1 MEFIRK
7 LQYTENQNTNTSK
20 RLTLSGKSYF
30 LIFAAMNLLYINWD
44 INPEIVNILGLPI
57 KYYGLLFLA
66 GLVLSLNILKRIYK
80 KEGLSSQAHEAL
92 FSYALIGILVGAR
105 LGHCLFYDFDYYSQ
119 HPLEVF
125 LPIQKGPDG
134 AYHFTGFA
142 GLASHGGGIGLV
154 IMLLLYARKYSIPF
168 MTVLDA
174 IAIVLPLGGTFIRLA
189 NLMNSEIIGIP
200 TDVPWAFIF
209 RQVDDLPRHPAQLYE
224 AISYF
229 IIFLAVYFIYRK
241 NIFKIGKGFYFGI
254 SILLI
259 FIMRILIEFIKVD
272 QVEFEHGM
280 SLNMGQL
287 LSIPFVLLGLFFII
301 RSILEK
307 GKVKTT

>member
-1 MEFIRK
+1 MKQVARFQKPLYLNQQFLFSYICTRKSNNTINEFI
-7 LQYTENQNTNTSK
+7 
-20 RLTLSGKSYF
+20 
-30 LIFAAMNLLYINWD
+30 
-44 INPEIVNILGLPI
+44 ILGIPV

-66 GLVLSLNILKRIYK
+66 GLVLCFNILKSIYK
-80 KEGLSSQAHEAL
+80 KENLSMQAHESL

-105 LGHCLFYDFDYYSQ
+105 LGHCIFYDFDYYSQ
-119 HPLEVF
+119 HILEIF

-134 AYHFTGFA
+134 VYHFVGFA

-154 IMLLLYARKYSIPF
+154 IMLLLYSRKFSIPF
-168 MTVLDA
+168 MKVLDA
-174 IAIVLPLGGTFIRLA
+174 IAIVLPLGGVFIRLA
-189 NLMNSEIIGIP
+189 NLMNSEIIGTP
-200 TDVPWAFIF
+200 TNVPWAFIF

-229 IIFLAVYFIYRK
+229 VIFLLIYFIYK
-241 NIFKIGKGFYFGI
+241 KDIFKIGKGFYFGI

-280 SLNMGQL
+280 SMNMGQL
-287 LSIPFVLLGLFFII
+287 LSIPFVLLGLFFIGK
-301 RSILEK
+301 SILEK
-307 GKVKTT
+307 SKMKTS

>member
-1 MEFIRK
+1 
-7 LQYTENQNTNTSK
+7 
-20 RLTLSGKSYF
+20 
-30 LIFAAMNLLYINWD
+30 MNPLYINWNVD
-44 INPEIVNILGLPI
+44 PEIANILGIPL

-66 GLVLSLNILKRIYK
+66 GLILSLNVLKSIYK
-80 KEGLSSQAHEAL
+80 KEGLSAQAHEAL

-119 HPLEVF
+119 HPIEVF

-134 AYHFTGFA
+134 VYHFIGFA

-154 IMLLLYARKYSIPF
+154 IMLLLYARKFSIPF

-189 NLMNSEIIGIP
+189 NLMNSEIIGTP
-200 TDVPWAFIF
+200 TTIPWAFIF
-209 RQVDDLPRHPAQLYE
+209 RKVDDLPRHPAQLYE

-229 IIFLAVYFIYRK
+229 IIFVLVYFIYK
-241 NIFKIGKGFYFGI
+241 KDIFKIGKGFYFGI

-272 QVEFEHGM
+272 QVGFERGM

-301 RSILEK
+301 KSIMEK
-307 GKVKTT
+307 GKMNAS

>member
-1 MEFIRK
+1 
-7 LQYTENQNTNTSK
+7 
-20 RLTLSGKSYF
+20 
-30 LIFAAMNLLYINWD
+30 MNLLYINWD
-44 INPEIVNILGLPI
+44 INPEIANILGIPL
-57 KYYGLLFLA
+57 KYYGLLFLT
-66 GLVLSLNILKRIYK
+66 GLILCLHILKRIYK
-80 KEGLSSQAHEAL
+80 KENLSAQAHDAL

-105 LGHCLFYDFDYYSQ
+105 LGHCIFYDFDYYSQ
-119 HPLEVF
+119 HPLEIF
-125 LPIQKGPDG
+125 LPIQRGPDG

-154 IMLLLYARKYSIPF
+154 IALLLYARKYKIPF

-189 NLMNSEIIGIP
+189 NLMNSEIIGVP

-224 AISYF
+224 AISYM
-229 IIFLAVYFIYRK
+229 IIFLLIYLMYKK
-241 NIFKIGKGFYFGI
+241 NRFKIGQGFYFGI

-287 LSIPFVLLGLFFII
+287 LSIPFVLLGLFFIVK
-301 RSILEK
+301 SILEK
-307 GKVKTT
+307 RKVKTA

>member
-1 MEFIRK
+1 
-7 LQYTENQNTNTSK
+7 
-20 RLTLSGKSYF
+20 
-30 LIFAAMNLLYINWD
+30 MNLLYINWD
-44 INPEIVNILGLPI
+44 INPEIANILGIPL
-57 KYYGLLFLA
+57 KYYGLLFLT
-66 GLVLSLNILKRIYK
+66 GLVLCLNILKHIYK
-80 KEGLSSQAHEAL
+80 KENLSLKAHDAL
-92 FSYALIGILVGAR
+92 FSYALIGILLGAR

-119 HPLEVF
+119 HPVEIL
-125 LPIQKGPDG
+125 LPIQQGPDG

-154 IMLLLYARKYSIPF
+154 IALLLYTRKYKIPF
-168 MTVLDA
+168 MTILDA

-189 NLMNSEIIGIP
+189 NLMNSEIIGLP

-224 AISYF
+224 AISYM
-229 IIFLAVYFIYRK
+229 IIFLLVYFIYKK
-241 NIFKIGKGFYFGI
+241 NIFRIGQGFYFGI

-259 FIMRILIEFIKVD
+259 FVMRILIEFIKVD

-287 LSIPFVLLGLFFII
+287 LSIPFVLLGLFFMIKSM
-301 RSILEK
+301 REK
-307 GKVKTT
+307 GKIKTT

>member
-1 MEFIRK
+1 M
-7 LQYTENQNTNTSK
+7 NQIIELPICTI
-20 RLTLSGKSYF
+20 LPEKSYF
-30 LIFAAMNLLYINWD
+30 PIFAAMNLLYINWD

-80 KEGLSSQAHEAL
+80 KEGLSAQAHEAL

-105 LGHCLFYDFDYYSQ
+105 LGHCLFYDFDYYSH

-125 LPIQKGPDG
+125 LPIQRGPDG
-134 AYHFTGFA
+134 SYHFTGFA

-154 IMLLLYARKYSIPF
+154 IMLLIYARKFSIPF

-189 NLMNSEIIGIP
+189 NLMNSEIIGTP
-200 TDVPWAFIF
+200 ANVPWAFIF
-209 RQVDDLPRHPAQLYE
+209 RQVDNLPRHPAQLYE
-224 AISYF
+224 SISYF
-229 IIFLAVYFIYRK
+229 IIFLAVYFIYKK
-241 NIFKIGKGFYFGI
+241 NIFTIGKGFYFGI

-301 RSILEK
+301 KSILEK
-307 GKVKTT
+307 GKIKTT

>member
-1 MEFIRK
+1 
-7 LQYTENQNTNTSK
+7 
-20 RLTLSGKSYF
+20 
-30 LIFAAMNLLYINWD
+30 MNLLYINWNVD
-44 INPEIVNILGLPI
+44 PEIVNILGIPL
-57 KYYGLLFLA
+57 KYYGLLFLT
-66 GLVLSLNILKRIYK
+66 GLILSLNILKKIYK
-80 KEGLSSQAHEAL
+80 KENLSTQAHEAL

-119 HPLEVF
+119 HPIEIF

-134 AYHFTGFA
+134 AFHFIGFA
-142 GLASHGGGIGLV
+142 GLASHGGGIGLM
-154 IMLLLYARKYSIPF
+154 IMLLLYSRKFSIPL

-174 IAIVLPLGGTFIRLA
+174 IAIVLPLAGVFIRLA

-209 RQVDDLPRHPAQLYE
+209 EKVDHLPRHPAQLYE

-229 IIFLAVYFIYRK
+229 IIFLLIYIIYK
-241 NIFKIGKGFYFGI
+241 KDIFKIGRGFYFGI

-272 QVEFEHGM
+272 QAEFEHGM

-287 LSIPFVLLGLFFII
+287 LSIPFVILGLFFMVK
-301 RSILEK
+301 SILEK
-307 GKVKTT
+307 GKMKVS

>member
-1 MEFIRK
+1 
-7 LQYTENQNTNTSK
+7 
-20 RLTLSGKSYF
+20 
-30 LIFAAMNLLYINWD
+30 MNLLYINWD
-44 INPEIVNILGLPI
+44 INPEIANILGIPL
-57 KYYGLLFLA
+57 KYYGLLFLT
-66 GLVLSLNILKRIYK
+66 GLVLSLNVLKRIYQ
-80 KEGLSSQAHEAL
+80 KEKLSAKAHDAL
-92 FSYALIGILVGAR
+92 FTYALIGIMVGAR
-105 LGHCLFYDFDYYSQ
+105 LGHCIFYDFDYYSQ
-119 HPLEVF
+119 HPLEIF
-125 LPIQKGPDG
+125 LPIQQGPDG

-154 IMLLLYARKYSIPF
+154 IALLLYARKYTIPF

-189 NLMNSEIIGIP
+189 NLMNSEIIGVP

-224 AISYF
+224 AISYLV
-229 IIFLAVYFIYRK
+229 IFLLVYFIYRK
-241 NIFKIGKGFYFGI
+241 NIFRIGQGFYFGI

-280 SLNMGQL
+280 ILNMGQL
-287 LSIPFVLLGLFFII
+287 LSIPFVLLGLFFMIK
-301 RSILEK
+301 SILEK
-307 GKVKTT
+307 GKMKTA

>member
-1 MEFIRK
+1 
-7 LQYTENQNTNTSK
+7 
-20 RLTLSGKSYF
+20 
-30 LIFAAMNLLYINWD
+30 MNLLYIDWNV
-44 INPEIVNILGLPI
+44 NPEIFNILGIPV

-66 GLVLSLNILKRIYK
+66 GLVLCFNILKSIYK
-80 KEGLSSQAHEAL
+80 KENLSMQAHESL

-105 LGHCLFYDFDYYSQ
+105 LGHCIFYDFDYYSQ
-119 HPLEVF
+119 HILEIF

-134 AYHFTGFA
+134 VYHFVGFA

-154 IMLLLYARKYSIPF
+154 IMLLLYSRKFSISF
-168 MTVLDA
+168 MKVLDA
-174 IAIVLPLGGTFIRLA
+174 IAIVLPLGGVFIRLA
-189 NLMNSEIIGIP
+189 NLMNSEIIGTP
-200 TDVPWAFIF
+200 TNVPWAFIF

-229 IIFLAVYFIYRK
+229 VIFLLIYFIYK
-241 NIFKIGKGFYFGI
+241 KDIFKIGKGFYFGI

-280 SLNMGQL
+280 SMNMGQL
-287 LSIPFVLLGLFFII
+287 LSIPFVLLGLFFIGK
-301 RSILEK
+301 SILEK
-307 GKVKTT
+307 SKMKTS

>member
-1 MEFIRK
+1 
-7 LQYTENQNTNTSK
+7 
-20 RLTLSGKSYF
+20 
-30 LIFAAMNLLYINWD
+30 MNLLYINWNVD
-44 INPEIVNILGLPI
+44 PEIVNILGIPL
-57 KYYGLLFLA
+57 KYYGLLFLT
-66 GLVLSLNILKRIYK
+66 GLILSLNILKKIYK
-80 KEGLSSQAHEAL
+80 KENLSTQAHEAL

-119 HPLEVF
+119 HPIEIF

-134 AYHFTGFA
+134 AFHFIGFA
-142 GLASHGGGIGLV
+142 GLASHGGGIGLI
-154 IMLLLYARKYSIPF
+154 IMLLLYSRKFSIPL

-174 IAIVLPLGGTFIRLA
+174 IAIVLPLAGVFIRLA

-209 RQVDDLPRHPAQLYE
+209 EKVDHLPRHPAQLYE

-229 IIFLAVYFIYRK
+229 IIFLLIYIIYK
-241 NIFKIGKGFYFGI
+241 KDIFKIGRGFYFGI

-272 QVEFEHGM
+272 QAEFEHGM

-287 LSIPFVLLGLFFII
+287 LSIPFVILGLFFMVK
-301 RSILEK
+301 SILEK
-307 GKVKTT
+307 GKMKVS

>member
-1 MEFIRK
+1 MTQIIEFPNCTFSI
-7 LQYTENQNTNTSK
+7 
-20 RLTLSGKSYF
+20 GKSDF
-30 LIFAAMNLLYINWD
+30 PIFAAMNLLYINWD
-44 INPEIVNILGLPI
+44 INPEIVNILGIPI

-80 KEGLSSQAHEAL
+80 KEGLSTQAHEAL

-119 HPLEVF
+119 HPLEIF

-134 AYHFTGFA
+134 SYHFTGFA

-154 IMLLLYARKYSIPF
+154 IMLLIYARKYAIPF

-174 IAIVLPLGGTFIRLA
+174 IAIVLPLAGTFIRLA
-189 NLMNSEIIGIP
+189 NLMNSEIIGVP
-200 TDVPWAFIF
+200 TDIPWAFIF

-229 IIFLAVYFIYRK
+229 IIFLSVYFIYRK

-280 SLNMGQL
+280 ILNMGQL

-301 RSILEK
+301 KSILEK
-307 GKVKTT
+307 GKIKTA

>member
-1 MEFIRK
+1 
-7 LQYTENQNTNTSK
+7 
-20 RLTLSGKSYF
+20 
-30 LIFAAMNLLYINWD
+30 MNLLYINWNVD
-44 INPEIVNILGLPI
+44 PEIVNILGIPL
-57 KYYGLLFLA
+57 KYYGLLFLT
-66 GLVLSLNILKRIYK
+66 GLILSLNILKKIYK
-80 KEGLSSQAHEAL
+80 KENLSTQAHEAL

-119 HPLEVF
+119 HPIEIF

-134 AYHFTGFA
+134 AYHFIGFA
-142 GLASHGGGIGLV
+142 GLASHGGGIGLM
-154 IMLLLYARKYSIPF
+154 IMLLLYSRKFSIPL

-174 IAIVLPLGGTFIRLA
+174 IAIVLPLAGVFIRLA

-209 RQVDDLPRHPAQLYE
+209 EKVDNLPRHPAQLYE

-229 IIFLAVYFIYRK
+229 IIFILIYVIYK
-241 NIFKIGKGFYFGI
+241 KDIFKIGRGFYFGI

-259 FIMRILIEFIKVD
+259 FIMRILIEFVKVD
-272 QVEFEHGM
+272 QAEFEHGM

-287 LSIPFVLLGLFFII
+287 LSIPFVILGLFFMIK
-301 RSILEK
+301 SILEK
-307 GKVKTT
+307 GKMKVS

>member
-1 MEFIRK
+1 
-7 LQYTENQNTNTSK
+7 
-20 RLTLSGKSYF
+20 
-30 LIFAAMNLLYINWD
+30 MNLLYINWD
-44 INPEIVNILGLPI
+44 INPEIINILGIPL

-66 GLVLSLNILKRIYK
+66 GLVLCFNILKTVYK
-80 KEGLSSQAHEAL
+80 KENLSMQAHEAL

-105 LGHCLFYDFDYYSQ
+105 LGHCIFYDFDYYSQ
-119 HPLEVF
+119 HPLEIF
-125 LPIQKGPDG
+125 LPIQKGVDG

-142 GLASHGGGIGLV
+142 GLASHGGGIGLI
-154 IMLLLYARKYSIPF
+154 IMLLIYARKYSIPF

-189 NLMNSEIIGIP
+189 NLMNSEIIGVP
-200 TDVPWAFIF
+200 TNVPWAFIF

-224 AISYF
+224 AISYL
-229 IIFLAVYFIYRK
+229 IIFSVVYFMYKK
-241 NIFKIGKGFYFGI
+241 NIISIGKGFYFGM

-280 SLNMGQL
+280 QLNMGQI
-287 LSIPFVLLGLFFII
+287 LSIPFILLGLFFIVK
-301 RSILEK
+301 SIMEK
-307 GKVKTT
+307 GKIKTS

>member
-1 MEFIRK
+1 
-7 LQYTENQNTNTSK
+7 
-20 RLTLSGKSYF
+20 
-30 LIFAAMNLLYINWD
+30 
-44 INPEIVNILGLPI
+44 
-57 KYYGLLFLA
+57 
-66 GLVLSLNILKRIYK
+66 LSLNILKRIYK

-119 HPLEVF
+119 HPLEIF

-134 AYHFTGFA
+134 SYHFTGFA

-154 IMLLLYARKYSIPF
+154 IMLLIYARKYSIPF

-229 IIFLAVYFIYRK
+229 IIFLAVYFIYRR

-280 SLNMGQL
+280 ILNMGQI

-301 RSILEK
+301 KSILEK

>member
-1 MEFIRK
+1 MTQIIELLNSTI
-7 LQYTENQNTNTSK
+7 LP
-20 RLTLSGKSYF
+20 GKSYF

-44 INPEIVNILGLPI
+44 INPEIINILGLPI

-80 KEGLSSQAHEAL
+80 KEGLSAQAHEAL

-119 HPLEVF
+119 HPLEIF

-134 AYHFTGFA
+134 VYHFTGFA

-154 IMLLLYARKYSIPF
+154 IMLLIYARKYSIPF

-229 IIFLAVYFIYRK
+229 IIFLSVYFIYRK

-287 LSIPFVLLGLFFII
+287 LSIPFVLLGLFFMIK
-301 RSILEK
+301 SILEK